1 MTGNDDATTLKPE
14 FFKRVDDSEDEA
26 FYASPRLVAHID
38 DAARDALTTY
48 YSTALPAGGAIL
60 DLMSSYYSHLPKTTS
75 YSAVV
80 GLGMNDTE
88 LDQNTQL
95 TERVIHN
102 LNRDPRL
109 PCATARFDACLIAVS
124 IQYLT
129 QPPAVLAEVARVL
142 KQDAPCIVSY
152 SNRCFPTK
160 AVAAWRALDDQDHA
174 KLVALYFKTA
184 GSFEPAE
191 LNILNSPG
199 NSMDPLYV
207 VAARKKRDS

>member
-1 MTGNDDATTLKPE
+1 MLKPE
-14 FFKRVDDSEDEA
+14 FFKRVDDAEDEA
-26 FYASPRLVAHID
+26 FYVSPRLVAHID
-38 DAARDALTTY
+38 NPARDALATY
-48 YSTALPAGGAIL
+48 YSTALPANGTIL
-60 DLMSSYYSHLPKTTS
+60 DLMSSYHSHLPEKTS

-102 LNRDPRL
+102 LNRDPTL
-109 PCATARFDACLIAVS
+109 PFATARFDACVIAVS

-129 QPPAVLAEVARVL
+129 QPHAVLADVARVL
-142 KQDAPCIVSY
+142 KSDASCIVSY

-160 AVAAWRALDDQDHA
+160 AVAGWRALGDQAHA
-174 KLVALYFKTA
+174 NLVALYFETA
-184 GSFEPAE
+184 GGFEPAE
-191 LNILNSPG
+191 LDILNPPG
-199 NSMDPLYV
+199 NARDPLYV